1 LVSPSTEERAAAAL
15 RTSSF
20 FLRTE
25 RSKRRLQFSAF
36 LSFDL
41 LDAWFF
47 ALKSKT
53 KKNVESYFYLL
64 LC

>member
-1 LVSPSTEERAAAAL
+1 LVSPSSEERAAAAL

-36 LSFDL
+36 LSLDL

-53 KKNVESYFYLL
+53 KK
-64 LC
+64 C